1 MAHVWVLKFQKD
13 TVSDFQKLIQSL
25 LEDKMDIKKDI
36 KKDIC
41 KVLSKKEIELMNK
54 DMAYVFSHEISQG
67 IHLWLSKDYQKLIGQ
82 DSHQ

>member
-25 LEDKMDIKKDI
+25 LEDKMDI

-67 IHLWLSKDYQKLIGQ
+67 IHLWLSKDYQKLLGQ
-82 DSHQ
+82 DSHKKWHL

>member
-25 LEDKMDIKKDI
+25 LEDKMDI

-82 DSHQ
+82 DSHQKWHL